1 MKHKLATFLVIFISL
16 ATIFTSA
23 TFYIISPKPAQ
34 SYMGFGVYSQQG
46 LQGYVPGNMT
56 ITPPQT
62 LNWNLTVANRTG
74 REQFIMVIVRIG
86 NSTTFSPNV
95 TSPATPLPELGRL
108 DRFVS
113 DGETSNINFPWTV
126 ESTNQTGS
134 LVLLNLQIN
143 GNSVSSCPSVVSCV
157 GAVSGRDFRLI
168 FEIWTFDLSTGSFQY
183 GYPGEFA
190 QIGTW
195 LQVWFSTSA

>member
-1 MKHKLATFLVIFISL
+1 MKPRLATYLVVFISL

-62 LNWNLTVANRTG
+62 LNWNLTIANRTG

-95 TSPATPLPELGRL
+95 TSPATPLPELGRI

-113 DGETSNINFPWTV
+113 DGETSNINFTWTV
-126 ESTNQTGS
+126 ESTNQTGD
-134 LVLLNLQIN
+134 LVFLNLRIN
-143 GNSVSSCPSVVSCV
+143 GQSVSSAPIGS
-157 GAVSGRDFRLI
+157 VSGSNFRLI
-168 FEIWTFDLSTGSFQY
+168 FELWTFDLSSGSFQY

>member
-23 TFYIISPKPAQ
+23 TFYIINPKPAQ

-46 LQGYVPGNMT
+46 LQAYVPGNMT

-95 TSPATPLPELGRL
+95 TSPATPLPELGRI

-113 DGETSNINFPWTV
+113 DGETSNINFTWTV
-126 ESTNQTGS
+126 ESTNQTGD
-134 LVLLNLQIN
+134 LVFLNLQIN
-143 GNSVSSCPSVVSCV
+143 GQSVSSAPIGS
-157 GAVSGRDFRLI
+157 VSGSNFRLI
-168 FEIWTFDLSTGSFQY
+168 FELWTFDLSTGSFEY

>member
-1 MKHKLATFLVIFISL
+1 MKHRLATYLVVFLSL
-16 ATIFTSA
+16 TTIFTSA

-46 LQGYVPGNMT
+46 LQAYVPGNMT

-95 TSPATPLPELGRL
+95 TSPATPLPELGRI

-113 DGETSNINFPWTV
+113 DGETSNINFTWTV
-126 ESTNQTGS
+126 ESTNQTGD
-134 LVLLNLQIN
+134 LVFLNLQIN
-143 GNSVSSCPSVVSCV
+143 GQSVSSAPIGSVPGSN
-157 GAVSGRDFRLI
+157 FRLI
-168 FEIWTFDLSTGSFQY
+168 FELWTFDLSTGSFEY

>member
-1 MKHKLATFLVIFISL
+1 MKHRLATYLVVFLSL
-16 ATIFTSA
+16 TTIFTSA
-23 TFYIISPKPAQ
+23 TFYIISPKPIQ
-34 SYMGFGVYSQQG
+34 SYMGFGIYSQQG

-74 REQFIMVIVRIG
+74 REQFLMVIVRIG

-108 DRFVS
+108 DRFVG
-113 DGETSNINFPWTV
+113 DGETSNINFTWTV
-126 ESTNQTGS
+126 ESTNQTGD
-134 LVLLNLQIN
+134 LVFLNLQIN
-143 GNSVSSCPSVVSCV
+143 GQSLSSAPIGSVLGSN
-157 GAVSGRDFRLI
+157 FRLI
-168 FEIWTFDLSTGSFQY
+168 FELWTFDLSSGSFEY

>member
-1 MKHKLATFLVIFISL
+1 MKHRLATYLVIFISL

-46 LQGYVPGNMT
+46 LQGYVPSNIT
-56 ITPPQT
+56 IAPPQT

-74 REQFIMVIVRIG
+74 REQFIMVIVRLG

-95 TSPATPLPELGRL
+95 TSPATPLPELGRI

-113 DGETSNINFPWTV
+113 DGETSDINFTWTV
-126 ESTNQTGS
+126 ESTNQTGA
-134 LVLLNLQIN
+134 VVFLNLRIN
-143 GNSVSSCPSVVSCV
+143 GQSVSSAPV
-157 GAVSGRDFRLI
+157 GAVSGLDFRLI
-168 FEIWTFDLSTGSFQY
+168 FELWTFDLSSGSFQY

>member
-1 MKHKLATFLVIFISL
+1 MKHRLATYLVVFISL

-23 TFYIISPKPAQ
+23 TFYIISPKPTQ

-108 DRFVS
+108 DRFVG
-113 DGETSNINFPWTV
+113 DGETSNINFTWTV
-126 ESTNQTGS
+126 QSTNQTGD
-134 LVLLNLQIN
+134 LVFLNLQIN
-143 GNSVSSCPSVVSCV
+143 GQSVSSAPIGS
-157 GAVSGRDFRLI
+157 VSGSNFRLI
-168 FEIWTFDLSTGSFQY
+168 FELWTFDLSSGSFEY

>member
-1 MKHKLATFLVIFISL
+1 MKHRLATYLVIFISL

-23 TFYIISPKPAQ
+23 TFYIINPKPAQ
-34 SYMGFGVYSQQG
+34 SYMGFGVYSQQE
-46 LQGYVPGNMT
+46 LQAYVPGNMT

-95 TSPATPLPELGRL
+95 TSPATPLPELGRI

-113 DGETSNINFPWTV
+113 DGETSNINFTWTV
-126 ESTNQTGS
+126 ESTNQTGD
-134 LVLLNLQIN
+134 LVFLNLQIN
-143 GNSVSSCPSVVSCV
+143 GQSVSSAPIGS
-157 GAVSGRDFRLI
+157 VSGSNFRLI
-168 FEIWTFDLSTGSFQY
+168 FELWTFDLSTGSFEY

>member
-1 MKHKLATFLVIFISL
+1 MVFISL

-95 TSPATPLPELGRL
+95 TSPATPLPELGRI

-113 DGETSNINFPWTV
+113 DGETSNINFTWTV
-126 ESTNQTGS
+126 ESTNQTGG
-134 LVLLNLQIN
+134 VVFLNLRIN
-143 GNSVSSCPSVVSCV
+143 GQSVSSAPIGS
-157 GAVSGRDFRLI
+157 VSGSNAVLGTNFRLI
-168 FEIWTFDLSTGSFQY
+168 FELWTFDLSTGSFEY

>member
-1 MKHKLATFLVIFISL
+1 MKHRLATYLVVFLSL
-16 ATIFTSA
+16 TTIFTSA
-23 TFYIISPKPAQ
+23 TFYIISPKPVQ
-34 SYMGFGVYSQQG
+34 SYMGFGIYSQQG

-74 REQFIMVIVRIG
+74 REQFLMVIVRIG

-108 DRFVS
+108 DRFVG
-113 DGETSNINFPWTV
+113 DGETSNINFTWTV
-126 ESTNQTGS
+126 ESTNQTGD
-134 LVLLNLQIN
+134 LVFLNLQIN
-143 GNSVSSCPSVVSCV
+143 GQSVSSAPIGS
-157 GAVSGRDFRLI
+157 VSGSNFRLI
-168 FEIWTFDLSTGSFQY
+168 FELWTFDLSSGSFEY

>member
-1 MKHKLATFLVIFISL
+1 MKHRLATYLVVFISL
-16 ATIFTSA
+16 ATMFTSA

-46 LQGYVPGNMT
+46 LQSYVPGNMT

-62 LNWNLTVANRTG
+62 LNWNLTVTNRTG

-95 TSPATPLPELGRL
+95 TSPATPLPELGRI

-113 DGETSNINFPWTV
+113 DGETSNINFTWTV
-126 ESTNQTGS
+126 ESTNQTGA
-134 LVLLNLQIN
+134 VVFLNLRVN
-143 GNSVSSCPSVVSCV
+143 GQSVSSSPV

-168 FEIWTFDLSTGSFQY
+168 FELWTFDLSSGSFQY